1 MRIRNPQKSARTR
14 LLRRKARVRA
24 RVIGTAARPRLAVFR
39 SLKHVRAQIIDDGA
53 RRTLVAAADADLAK
67 KSAKGGSASG
77 GKAAAPEG
85 MAAKVAAAYAVGQLI
100 AERAKAAGITTVVF
114 DRGGQRYHGR
124 IRALAEGARAG
135 GLTF

>member
-1 MRIRNPQKSARTR
+1 MRIRNSQKSARTR
-14 LLRRKARVRA
+14 LARRKARVRA
-24 RVIGTAARPRLAVFR
+24 RVIGTAVRPRLAVFR

-53 RRTLVAAADADLAK
+53 RRTLAAAADADLGK
-67 KSAKGGSASG
+67 KKV
-77 GKAAAPEG
+77 AAPEG

-100 AERAKAAGITTVVF
+100 AERAKAAGITAVVF

>member
-1 MRIRNPQKSARTR
+1 MRIRNIQKSARAR
-14 LLRRKARVRA
+14 LARRKARVRA

-39 SLKHVRAQIIDDGA
+39 SLKHVRAQIVDDAAG
-53 RRTLVAAADADLAK
+53 RTLASAADADLGK
-67 KSAKGGSASG
+67 K
-77 GKAAAPEG
+77 KAAAPEG
-85 MAAKVAAAYAVGQLI
+85 MAAKVAAAYAVGQLV
-100 AERAKAAGITTVVF
+100 AERAKAAGITAVVF

>member
-1 MRIRNPQKSARTR
+1 MRIRNPQKSARAR
-14 LLRRKARVRA
+14 LAHRKARIRA
-24 RVIGTAARPRLAVFR
+24 RVTGTAERPRLAVFR
-39 SLKHVRAQIIDDGA
+39 SLKHMRAQIVDDAA
-53 RRTLVAAADADLAK
+53 RRTLASAGDADLGK
-67 KSAKGGSASG
+67 KKV
-77 GKAAAPEG
+77 AAPEG

-100 AERAKAAGITTVVF
+100 AERAKAAGVTAVVF

>member
-1 MRIRNPQKSARTR
+1 MRIRNIQKSARTR
-14 LLRRKARVRA
+14 LARRKARVRA

-53 RRTLVAAADADLAK
+53 RRTLAAAADADLGK
-67 KSAKGGSASG
+67 KKT
-77 GKAAAPEG
+77 AAPEG

-100 AERAKAAGITTVVF
+100 AERAKVAGITLVVF

>member
-14 LLRRKARVRA
+14 LARRKARVRA

-53 RRTLVAAADADLAK
+53 RRTLASAADADLGK
-67 KSAKGGSASG
+67 KKV
-77 GKAAAPEG
+77 AAPEG

>member
-1 MRIRNPQKSARTR
+1 MRIRNIQKSARTR
-14 LLRRKARVRA
+14 LARRKARVRA
-24 RVIGTAARPRLAVFR
+24 RVSGTTARPRLAVFR
-39 SLKHVRAQIIDDGA
+39 SLKHMRAQIIDDTA
-53 RRTLVAAADADLAK
+53 ARTLAAATDVDLGK
-67 KSAKGGSASG
+67 KKV
-77 GKAAAPEG
+77 AAPEG

>member
-1 MRIRNPQKSARTR
+1 MRIRNIQKSARTR
-14 LLRRKARVRA
+14 LARRKARVRA
-24 RVIGTAARPRLAVFR
+24 RVTGTAARPRLAVFR
-39 SLKHVRAQIIDDGA
+39 SLKHVRAQIIDDTVS
-53 RRTLVAAADADLAK
+53 RTLVSATDADLGK
-67 KSAKGGSASG
+67 KKV
-77 GKAAAPEG
+77 AAPEG

-100 AERAKAAGITTVVF
+100 AERAKVAGITLVVF

>member
-1 MRIRNPQKSARTR
+1 MRIRNIQKSARTR
-14 LLRRKARVRA
+14 LQRRKTRIRA
-24 RVIGTAARPRLAVFR
+24 RVTGTAVRPRLAVFR
-39 SLKHVRAQIIDDGA
+39 SLKHMRAQIINDA
-53 RRTLVAAADADLAK
+53 AARTLVSATDADLGK
-67 KSAKGGSASG
+67 KKV
-77 GKAAAPEG
+77 AAPEG

-100 AERAKAAGITTVVF
+100 AERAKAAGITLVVF